1 MSSVKDNFSKLNKT
15 DILSSTLIFNR
26 NPLKTSVI
34 SSDEKS
40 DTRSNYKIPT
50 QALTRSH
57 IDNLRPF
64 ADFEMLKPTIEEL
77 QEMSNESEENGAIV
91 NGRPSRL
98 NDIMMLE
105 CPFYRC
111 SAATIVTKHTRK
123 TSHSRSFIHNAKKL
137 SKRTTQMSPFESKE
151 EFEKSKNEVIVDT
164 QSNKEGGSETGSE
177 HPLIRESEPLTKDV
191 MSAQDELNDSQS
203 TELEEEQADLG
214 NKLEINVIDSIV
226 MTVLQIINCIIKYT
240 LVQIAFCI
248 KVLGLEFG
256 VAVIGIIAIMSIYS
270 VHMLMSVHKITKQS
284 NYLAF
289 SERMFGQ
296 CGKLLLLILNFF
308 SAYGSCLSYIIIFL
322 KIVPNVIRIN
332 LGIEWISS
340 DVFICVGL
348 AIVLMYYCYRQDVS
362 GIKKAA
368 YWGFIGIILFFILTI
383 IDFLYTVYT
392 GDNLNDDVI
401 IGKKTDSSTS
411 DIICAIS
418 CLILSFSFHVYT
430 FSIYDCMGTTN
441 MRSFLITASVGVF
454 ISMSIYLIVGT
465 IGYMLYS
472 NKIVDSILDSIGEKT
487 LNTFLSLANMVNVI
501 MTFPITFNALK
512 HYYCFILEVV
522 LTAIRNLFRFIFC
535 VQFPKKPHQSIINKR
550 KSYYGF
556 DSVILPDIIEYLF
569 VIVLFVSIF
578 SIAIS
583 YPSLK
588 MICSLLGGTTANI
601 FSFVFPAMFYIR
613 FSDHKACSLRNL
625 VPFLYIVFGL
635 IGMFICI
642 ASTIISSVKS

>member
-50 QALTRSH
+50 EALTRSH

-77 QEMSNESEENGAIV
+77 QEMSNESEENGEIV

-203 TELEEEQADLG
+203 TELEEEQTDLG

-601 FSFVFPAMFYIR
+601 FFCISCDV
-613 FSDHKACSLRNL
+613 
-625 VPFLYIVFGL
+625 LY
-635 IGMFICI
+635 
-642 ASTIISSVKS
+642 